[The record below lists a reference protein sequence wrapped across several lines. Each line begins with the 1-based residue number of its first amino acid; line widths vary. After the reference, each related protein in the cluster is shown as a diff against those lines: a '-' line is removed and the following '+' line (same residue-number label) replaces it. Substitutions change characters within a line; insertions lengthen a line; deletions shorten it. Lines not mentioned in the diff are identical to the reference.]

1 MRYVSPARPSVTGT
15 LRLLEE
21 RLLRGGRRTALRN
34 AWAAVQEDRERAAAR
49 SEAERVLQAVGDRPA
64 GLSGQ
69 PGSATLR

>member
-1 MRYVSPARPSVTGT
+1 MRT

-49 SEAERVLQAVGDRPA
+49 SEAEQALRAVRDRPA
-64 GLSGQ
+64 
-69 PGSATLR
+69 